1 VRELNIADAPAG
13 LVVSP
18 DNQLLYVAN
27 RDSNDVAIID
37 TASLKIKQRITVG
50 KHPYGIALSTS
61 GLWLALV
68 NVQDDSVSLINTTT
82 QVQLQFKVGYHP
94 YCVAFSMDDK
104 TLYVTNTQDDSVT
117 VIDITSQK
125 TIATIAVG
133 NTPEGISLD
142 DKYAYVANWGS
153 SNVSVIDLHTNKV
166 VATIK
171 TGEKSRAF
179 GQFILS
185 Q

>member
-1 VRELNIADAPAG
+1 VRELIIADAPAG

-18 DNQLLYVAN
+18 DNHLLYVAN

-37 TASLKIKQRITVG
+37 TATLTIKQRIAVG

-61 GLWLALV
+61 GTWLALV
-68 NVQDDSVSLINTTT
+68 NVQDDSVSLINTNN
-82 QVQLQFKVGYHP
+82 QVQQQFKVGFHP
-94 YCVAFSMDDK
+94 YCVAFSLDDK
-104 TLYVTNTQDDSVT
+104 TLYITNTQDDSVT
-117 VIDITSQK
+117 VIDVATTK
-125 TIATIAVG
+125 TIATIGVG

-142 DKYAYVANWGS
+142 HEYAYVANWGS
-153 SNVSVIDLHTNKV
+153 SNVSVIDLRTNKV

-179 GQFILS
+179 GQFILH
-185 Q
+185 